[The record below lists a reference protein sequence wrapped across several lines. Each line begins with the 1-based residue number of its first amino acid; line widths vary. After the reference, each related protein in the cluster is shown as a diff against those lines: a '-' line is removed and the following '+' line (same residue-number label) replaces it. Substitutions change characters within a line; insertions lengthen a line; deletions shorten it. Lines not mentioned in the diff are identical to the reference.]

1 MFSWFK
7 KKSKDEELE
16 NDRFK
21 SLSNGL
27 RKREIYLEGEINE
40 ELTDKI
46 IAQLLFL
53 EAEDI
58 EKDIYLYLNS
68 PGGTVWGGLGIF
80 DTIQQVKPDVHT
92 ICDDFTSGMAT
103 FILCAGKKGERKC
116 FDNSKISL
124 CSLTTNGTIIDES
137 NYSDQPENIMY
148 LTDVIQNK
156 FSEMTGQNVERIK
169 EDSKYWSDYN
179 DHFLSPTEAKA
190 YGVIDQI
197 LER

>member
-16 NDRFK
+16 NDKFK
-21 SLSNGL
+21 SLANGL
-27 RKREIYLEGEINE
+27 RKREIFLEGEINE
-40 ELTDKI
+40 ELANKI

-53 EAEDI
+53 EGEDI
-58 EKDIYLYLNS
+58 EKDIYLYVNS
-68 PGGTVWGGLGIF
+68 PGGSVYDGLGIF
-80 DTIQQVKPDVHT
+80 DAIQHVKPDVHT
-92 ICDDFTSGMAT
+92 ICDGFTSGMAT

-124 CSLTTNGTIIDES
+124 CSLTTNGTIDGAKPTGE
-137 NYSDQPENIMY
+137 EIMY
-148 LTDVIQNK
+148 LTNVIQNK

-169 EDSKYWSDYN
+169 EDSKYWSDYD
-179 DHFLSPTEAKA
+179 DHYLSPTEAKA

>member
-16 NDRFK
+16 NDKFK
-21 SLSNGL
+21 SLANGL
-27 RKREIYLEGEINE
+27 RKREIFLEGEINQ
-40 ELTDKI
+40 ELANKI

-53 EAEDI
+53 EGEDI
-58 EKDIYLYLNS
+58 EKDIYLYVNS
-68 PGGTVWGGLGIF
+68 PGGSVYDGLGIF
-80 DTIQQVKPDVHT
+80 DAIQHVKPDVHT
-92 ICDDFTSGMAT
+92 ICDGFTSGMAT

-124 CSLTTNGTIIDES
+124 CSLTKNGTVIDES
-137 NYSDQPENIMY
+137 NLSDQNEEIKY
-148 LTDVIQNK
+148 LTNVIQNK

-169 EDSKYWSDYN
+169 EDSKYWSDYHN
-179 DHFLSPTEAKA
+179 HYLSPLEAKA

-197 LER
+197 IKR